1 MKLRSLA
8 LNQFKKFTAPTRLD
22 GIGDDLNVVVGPNE
36 MGKSTLL
43 DALRAA
49 LFEKYSSKAQPITAL
64 QNDRNQ
70 AGPVVELTFELDDGL
85 YRIAKRFIKKPY
97 ARLSCPDG
105 RTLEGDAAEDT
116 LRHLLGFDE
125 PGKTGAKA
133 ETLGMWNVLWV
144 QQGQSFGGLDLPES
158 ARSNL
163 HSALE
168 SEVGTVLG
176 GRRGRALPQAIEKQ
190 LGELVTGST
199 GRPRGAYKELID
211 RTATLQDELEDLR
224 RRRQELSHTLDE
236 LEEAQDTLARLS
248 SGDRNQADKK
258 ELDAARKRYSQLSEL
273 EARIQAAA
281 SDLELQKRNLEQ
293 AQQARSERTR
303 LKETIES
310 ESEAVEAARKR
321 LDEVREQEKEARSK
335 RDALQSAVREAE
347 AAVTK
352 ADEAVSGQ
360 RRILAAV
367 ERQGRIQQLQ
377 AQCEKAQAAEKR
389 QQEAQQAAAAILVT
403 DDAITAIRE
412 AAKGVETI
420 ESRLSAAATRVIFDM
435 TPDGLEGIEVDGS
448 ALTAGQPSLQ
458 AIEPTTISI
467 PDRGRITVEPAI
479 KDRDKLLRQKKQA
492 GDKLKET
499 LETAGAKT
507 VDHAEEQYDS
517 RQKLLQNADLAR
529 QEAALH
535 APATDDHEAGAQA
548 LSDHIEGL
556 RQVLARETDD
566 LALEDLPARDEAET
580 ALRTAQEEADKARS
594 TLESVRASLAGPE
607 EALSRLQTD
616 LGTVGARYEDAKD
629 RLEKLQQQLQD
640 AEKAHS
646 NNELAAA
653 VEAAQTALSE
663 QQTVVSDLEAQ
674 RTDETLPQLEARI
687 GRLEKAIHERRDKR
701 ESLKVTISGLRSRIE
716 AAEGA
721 GLDEAIAQKNRELQ
735 RGEEERARAER
746 EVAVFKLLLST
757 LRAAE
762 QEAKERYLSP
772 VLNRVRPYLQLLFP
786 GADIRIDE
794 NLRITGVVRDAGYEE
809 AFHHLSMGTQEQIA
823 VLVRLAFA
831 EMLVEQGHPAT
842 VVLDDALVF
851 SDDRRMSRMF
861 DILNMAA
868 RNVQV
873 IILTCREQLFEDL
886 GGQPLCLVALDAE
899 ELVSA

>member
-8 LNQFKKFTAPTRLD
+8 LNQFKKFTTPTRLD
-22 GIGDDLNVVVGPNE
+22 DIEDGLNVVVGPNE

-49 LFEKYSSKAQPITAL
+49 LFEKYSSKAQPIAAL

-70 AGPVVELTFELDDGL
+70 AGPVVELAFELDDGL

-116 LRHLLGFDE
+116 LRQLLGFDE
-125 PGKTGAKA
+125 PGKAGAKP

-144 QQGQSFGGLDLPES
+144 QQGKSFGSLDLPEG

-190 LGELVTGST
+190 LGELVTSST
-199 GRPRGAYKELID
+199 GRPRGGYKDLID
-211 RTATLQDELEDLR
+211 RAASLQDELEDLR
-224 RRRQELSHTLDE
+224 RRRQELSHTLDD
-236 LEEAQDTLARLS
+236 LEEAQDNLARLS
-248 SGDRNQADKK
+248 SGDRDEADRK
-258 ELDAARKRYSQLSEL
+258 ELDDARKRYSRLSEL
-273 EARIQAAA
+273 ETRIKAAA
-281 SDLELQKRNLEQ
+281 SELELKKRNLEQ
-293 AQQARSERTR
+293 AQQALSERTR
-303 LKETIES
+303 LKELIES
-310 ESEAVEAARKR
+310 ESEVVAAANAR
-321 LDEVREQEKEARSK
+321 LDEVREQEKVARSQ
-335 RDALQSAVREAE
+335 RDALQSAVREVE
-347 AAVTK
+347 AAVTN
-352 ADEAVSGQ
+352 ADEEVSRQ
-360 RRILAAV
+360 RRVLAAV
-367 ERQGRIQQLQ
+367 DRQARIQQLE
-377 AQCEKAQAAEKR
+377 AQCEKARAAEKR
-389 QQEAQQAAAAILVT
+389 QRQAQQAAAAILVT

-412 AAKGVETI
+412 AAKGLETI
-420 ESRLSAAATRVIFDM
+420 ESRLSAAATRVTFDM
-435 TPDGLEGIEVDGS
+435 PPEALEGIEVDGT
-448 ALTAGQPSLQ
+448 ALTFERPVLQ
-458 AIEPTTISI
+458 AIESTTISI
-467 PDRGRITVEPAI
+467 PDRGRISIEPAI
-479 KDRDKLLRQKKQA
+479 KDRDKLLRQKRQA
-492 GDKLKET
+492 NDKLKEA
-499 LETAGAKT
+499 LETVGAKK
-507 VDHAEEQYDS
+507 VNHAEEQYAR
-517 RQKLLQNADLAR
+517 RQKLLQDAELAR

-535 APATDDHEAGAQA
+535 APANDDHDAGAQA

-556 RQVLARETDD
+556 RQVLAREMDELTLDELRGRDD
-566 LALEDLPARDEAET
+566 AET
-580 ALRTAQEEADKARS
+580 ALRTAQEEAEKARAA
-594 TLESVRASLAGPE
+594 LENARASLFGPE

-629 RLEKLQQQLQD
+629 RLEKLRQQLQEVEQARSD
-640 AEKAHS
+640 DV
-646 NNELAAA
+646 LAAA

-663 QQTVVSDLEAQ
+663 QETAVSELEAQ

-687 GRLEKAIHERRDKR
+687 GRIEKAIQDRQEKR
-701 ESLKVTISGLRSRIE
+701 QSLKVSISGLKSRIE
-716 AAEGA
+716 VAEGA
-721 GLDEAIAQKNRELQ
+721 GLDEAIAQKAREL
-735 RGEEERARAER
+735 ERCDAERVRLDR
-746 EVAVFKLLLST
+746 EVAVLKLLLSA
-757 LRAAE
+757 LREAE

-794 NLRITGVVRDAGYEE
+794 DLRITGVVRDAGYEE

-886 GGQPLCLVALDAE
+886 GGQPLYLTAANAE